1 MKKKL
6 TKGEALEVAGRLDLT
21 RYADI
26 DCLIDSL
33 HIEHNKEIS
42 VCVVTTDKRSA
53 EQFSQ
58 RSRASICG

>member
-33 HIEHNKEIS
+33 HIEHNKEI
-42 VCVVTTDKRSA
+42 
-53 EQFSQ
+53 
-58 RSRASICG
+58 